1 MILLDAQ
8 FTKSIY
14 TKVLVKTIRAKGH
27 YPQGKGRTSFELSN
41 YFIEV
46 ITI

>member
-14 TKVLVKTIRAKGH
+14 TKVLEDHPIKGSL
-27 YPQGKGRTSFELSN
+27 PRGKGENQPQAIKLFH
-41 YFIEV
+41 
-46 ITI
+46 